1 MFCISRNGME
11 KNIGG
16 TPSKGNA
23 SFPDRIEGPPKSRY
37 IFSMLLDRYI
47 LARHWAP
54 FLFASFVLMFIFL
67 LQFLVKSLDQ
77 LAGKGLSPVVIAELI
92 LLSLAWMV
100 VLAIPMAVLVATL
113 MAFGQLSST
122 HQITTMRASGVSL
135 YRMMIPVVL
144 ASGLVCYGLI
154 LFNNDILPD
163 TNHRVKILLNDIS
176 RKKPSM
182 SITPGFFTQLM
193 PGHTIIVE
201 RTFENTNDLEGVT
214 IFDYASPTRHTTI
227 TGKRGVLSFSPDYKK
242 LIVDLFDGEI
252 HEQGIQQGS
261 EYRRIRFEKHRI
273 AMDAEGF
280 DFQRSAEG
288 TFSRG
293 DRELSADAMQRIVD
307 SLATVLAGTRT
318 RLDLL
323 LQNSVGTLLTPP
335 SVRPPTGTI
344 VPTTDP
350 QTLAGVLRT
359 SVLNEVNYAYYLDL
373 EMRKFQVEVHKK
385 YAIPFACIVF
395 VLIGAPLG
403 IMARRGTF
411 GAGASLSLGFF
422 LLYWSSLIQG
432 ERLADRG
439 YLDPW
444 IAMWMANII
453 LGILGIYLTVRSAR
467 ENPTLDFSWLQRI
480 VPPFLRAPR
489 EEDTAT

>member
-1 MFCISRNGME
+1 MQ
-11 KNIGG
+11 
-16 TPSKGNA
+16 
-23 SFPDRIEGPPKSRY
+23 SFFLPLIEDSPNSRY
-37 IFSMLLDRYI
+37 ILPMLIDRYI
-47 LARHWAP
+47 LARHGPP

-77 LAGKGLSPVVIAELI
+77 LAGKGLSPWVIAELI
-92 LLSLAWMV
+92 ILSLAWMV

-122 HQITTMRASGVSL
+122 HQITTLRASGVSL
-135 YRMMIPVVL
+135 YRMMIPVLL

-163 TNHRVKILLNDIS
+163 TNHRVKILLNDIA

-193 PGHTIIVE
+193 PGYTIIVE
-201 RTFENTNDLEGVT
+201 RTFEKTNDLEGVT
-214 IFDYASPTRHTTI
+214 IFDYSRPAHQATI
-227 TGKRGVLSFSPDYKK
+227 TGERGILSFSPDYSK

-252 HEQGIQQGS
+252 HKRGIDSRG
-261 EYRRIRFEKHRI
+261 EYRRIRFKKHRI

-280 DFQRSAEG
+280 DFQRSTEG

-293 DRELSADAMQRIVD
+293 DRELSAYAMRQIVD
-307 SLATVLAGTRT
+307 SLESVHNGAQERQQKLLSDATAAVFAHPATMQRSRT
-318 RLDLL
+318 T
-323 LQNSVGTLLTPP
+323 VA
-335 SVRPPTGTI
+335 
-344 VPTTDP
+344 TTDP
-350 QTLAGVLRT
+350 QTQASVLRT
-359 SVLNEVNYAYYLDL
+359 SLLNEVNYAYYLDL
-373 EMRKFQVEVHKK
+373 EMRKFEVEIQKK

-422 LLYWSSLIQG
+422 LLYWTSLIQG

-439 YLDPW
+439 FLEPW
-444 IAMWMANII
+444 VAMWMANVI
-453 LGILGIYLTVRSAR
+453 LGVLGIYLTVRTAR
-467 ENPTLDFSWLQRI
+467 ENPTLDFSWLERFL
-480 VPPFLRAPR
+480 PAFLRGQKELDQSP
-489 EEDTAT
+489 